1 MGFSFCISHAI
12 LPTSQLS
19 VHTMHI
25 ATPDNEIELH
35 DDFGVIVVETD
46 YDCMTLV
53 NGEWWYM
60 DDNTGEL
67 LGKVE
72 VH

>member
-1 MGFSFCISHAI
+1 
-12 LPTSQLS
+12 
-19 VHTMHI
+19 MHL

-35 DDFGVIVVETD
+35 DDFGATVVKTE
-46 YDCMTLV
+46 YDCMILV
-53 NGEWWYM
+53 SGEWWYM